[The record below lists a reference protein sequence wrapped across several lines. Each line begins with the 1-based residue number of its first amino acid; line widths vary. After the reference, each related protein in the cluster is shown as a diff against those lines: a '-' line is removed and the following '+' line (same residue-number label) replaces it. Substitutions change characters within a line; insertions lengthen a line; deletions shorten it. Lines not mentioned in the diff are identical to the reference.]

1 MTQINTVNFK
11 RIDKQDQRSHK
22 SMLKQR
28 DDKTRFTKFNQSN
41 QLIDAIYTCEK
52 DVNCDRYNKMTIFIK
67 FVILFTSFVN
77 K

>member
-52 DVNCDRYNKMTIFIK
+52 DVNCD
-67 FVILFTSFVN
+67 
-77 K
+77 